1 MTSPTCSPS
10 ELNGLRVLVVEDSW
24 EVSTG
29 LKKLLEAWGASVIG
43 PAPST
48 AEAMRLIS
56 QSTPD
61 AAIVDI
67 NLRGGELA
75 YDLIDRLQERGI
87 RTVVLTGYCDV
98 ALEQVKAAAILQKPV
113 QEELLIASLRQ

>member
-1 MTSPTCSPS
+1 
-10 ELNGLRVLVVEDSW
+10 
-24 EVSTG
+24 
-29 LKKLLEAWGASVIG
+29 
-43 PAPST
+43 
-48 AEAMRLIS
+48 MRLIS

-87 RTVVLTGYCDV
+87 RTVVLTGYGNT
-98 ALEQVKAAAILQKPV
+98 ALAEGKAAAILQKPV
-113 QEELLIASLRQ
+113 KEALLIAILRQ

>member
-1 MTSPTCSPS
+1 MTSPTRSPS
-10 ELNGLRVLVVEDSW
+10 DLNGLRVLVVEDSW

-43 PAPST
+43 PVPST

>member
-1 MTSPTCSPS
+1 MTSPTRNPS
-10 ELNGLRVLVVEDSW
+10 DLHGLRVLVVEDSW

-43 PAPST
+43 PVPS
-48 AEAMRLIS
+48 AADAMRLIS

-87 RTVVLTGYCDV
+87 RIVVLTGYADI
-98 ALEQVKAAAILQKPV
+98 ALEKGKATAVLQKPV
-113 QEELLIASLRQ
+113 QEELLIARLRR

>member
-1 MTSPTCSPS
+1 MTSPTRSPS
-10 ELNGLRVLVVEDSW
+10 DLNGLRVLVVEDSW

>member
-1 MTSPTCSPS
+1 
-10 ELNGLRVLVVEDSW
+10 VVEDSW

>member
-1 MTSPTCSPS
+1 MTSPTHNPS
-10 ELNGLRVLVVEDSW
+10 DLHGLRVLVVEDSW

-43 PAPST
+43 PVPS
-48 AEAMRLIS
+48 AADAMRLIS

-87 RTVVLTGYCDV
+87 RIVVLTGYADI
-98 ALEQVKAAAILQKPV
+98 ALEKGKATAVLQKPV
-113 QEELLIASLRQ
+113 QEELLIARLRR

>member
-1 MTSPTCSPS
+1 
-10 ELNGLRVLVVEDSW
+10 
-24 EVSTG
+24 
-29 LKKLLEAWGASVIG
+29 
-43 PAPST
+43 
-48 AEAMRLIS
+48 MRLIS

-87 RTVVLTGYCDV
+87 RIVVLTGYADI
-98 ALEQVKAAAILQKPV
+98 ALEKGKATAVLQKPV
-113 QEELLIASLRQ
+113 QEELLIARLRR